1 MKEVRAILILLL
13 VVSQVSLFGQN
24 SQNKINSPY
33 SAYGMGNLKG
43 RNVNIAQQA
52 MGGISIGY
60 SSPMYI
66 NPNNAAS
73 YPAYDSMHFIFET
86 GIKGEMG
93 TLSSRNASE
102 NSSSFTL
109 SYLLMGFPVT
119 KWWASSLGLLPYS
132 EIGYNIDVTVDMS
145 QYNFGDIIY
154 NIEGE
159 GRFNQF
165 YWGNGFQITKD
176 FRAGVNMSVLFGNA
190 SFNKLIYFPDSM
202 FIFNTRTTKE
212 YHMADLLFDFGVQ
225 YDLHLKNN
233 NMITMGAIYQPR
245 IKASTK
251 KDELSK
257 TISGGY
263 GNVDYDKD
271 TLYYHPDVKGNVI
284 IPFRAGVGVTYHKS
298 NIWMVGMDFEFQKWE
313 NFRIFETNDSI
324 TNSWIIRM
332 GGELSPKHTVLSP
345 LYKRLVYR
353 MGFHYG
359 LTYLKLNG
367 HQLNEYGI
375 SLGATFPIRKSRSTF
390 SLAMEYGGRGTIQ
403 YGLLRENFI
412 NFTLGL
418 SINQLW
424 FVKRRYQ

>member
-1 MKEVRAILILLL
+1 
-13 VVSQVSLFGQN
+13 
-24 SQNKINSPY
+24 
-33 SAYGMGNLKG
+33 
-43 RNVNIAQQA
+43 
-52 MGGISIGY
+52 
-60 SSPMYI
+60 
-66 NPNNAAS
+66 
-73 YPAYDSMHFIFET
+73 
-86 GIKGEMG
+86 
-93 TLSSRNASE
+93 
-102 NSSSFTL
+102 
-109 SYLLMGFPVT
+109 
-119 KWWASSLGLLPYS
+119 
-132 EIGYNIDVTVDMS
+132 
-145 QYNFGDIIY
+145 
-154 NIEGE
+154 
-159 GRFNQF
+159 
-165 YWGNGFQITKD
+165 
-176 FRAGVNMSVLFGNA
+176 
-190 SFNKLIYFPDSM
+190 M
-202 FIFNTRTTKE
+202 F
-212 YHMADLLFDFGVQ
+212 LQ
-225 YDLHLKNN
+225 
-233 NMITMGAIYQPR
+233 
-245 IKASTK
+245 
-251 KDELSK
+251 
-257 TISGGY
+257 
-263 GNVDYDKD
+263 KD